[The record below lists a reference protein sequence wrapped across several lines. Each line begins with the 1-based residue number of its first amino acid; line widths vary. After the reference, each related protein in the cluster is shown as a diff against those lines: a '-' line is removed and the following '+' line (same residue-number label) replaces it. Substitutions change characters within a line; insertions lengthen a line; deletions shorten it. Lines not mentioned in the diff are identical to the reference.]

1 MAKSPAVRERIMEV
15 ASRLF
20 YQQGFALT
28 GINQIIAEAEIA
40 IGSLY
45 NHFNSKT
52 DLLMAYLEQED
63 LVWFTGFEI
72 FSASAKN
79 PVQKL
84 LKLCDYRMHLQEKS
98 RFAGCHF
105 IKINAEIG
113 KEATMVYELVEAH
126 KEKQRKLIREL
137 VKQTELRAKDKHQLA
152 DTLFLLLEGG
162 SAASTVYKNNW
173 PLKQAKKAITALL
186 QN

>member
-1 MAKSPAVRERIMEV
+1 MAKGSAVREKIMEV

-28 GINQIIAEAEIA
+28 GINQIIAEADIA

-52 DLLMAYLEQED
+52 DLLLAYLEQED
-63 LVWFTGFEI
+63 LAWFTGFER
-72 FSASAKN
+72 FSTGAKS

-84 LKLCDYRMHLQEKS
+84 LKICDYRIRLQEES
-98 RFAGCHF
+98 GFAGCHF
-105 IKINAEIG
+105 IKINAEID
-113 KEATMVYELVEAH
+113 KAATAVYELVEAH

-137 VKQTELRAKDKHQLA
+137 VKQTEIEAKDKNQLA

-162 SAASTVYKNNW
+162 STASTVYKSNW

-186 QN
+186 QD